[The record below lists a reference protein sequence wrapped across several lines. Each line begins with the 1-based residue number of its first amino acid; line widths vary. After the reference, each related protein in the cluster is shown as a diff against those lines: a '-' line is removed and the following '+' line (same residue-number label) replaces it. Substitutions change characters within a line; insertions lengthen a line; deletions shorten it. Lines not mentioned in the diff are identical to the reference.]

1 MKFGKRQDKT
11 SALKSEGA
19 YSLNTGWPESLWDY
33 FQKVAL
39 SDQKVALN
47 ISWIKYRVFEIF
59 GTSIYVDIWPNL
71 HKCFQAFEGQ
81 SYLVI
86 KFS

>member
-19 YSLNTGWPESLWDY
+19 YPLNTGWPELLLDY

-39 SDQKVALN
+39 SVQKVALN
-47 ISWIKYRVFEIF
+47 ISWIKYKVFEIF
-59 GTSIYVDIWPNL
+59 GTSIPGQICIKY
-71 HKCFQAFEGQ
+71 FQAFE
-81 SYLVI
+81 VI
-86 KFS
+86 FGN